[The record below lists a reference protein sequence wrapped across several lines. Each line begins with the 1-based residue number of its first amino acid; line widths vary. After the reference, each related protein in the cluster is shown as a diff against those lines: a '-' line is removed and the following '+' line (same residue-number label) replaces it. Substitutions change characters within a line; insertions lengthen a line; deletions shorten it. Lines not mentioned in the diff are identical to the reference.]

1 MDLRAIEQYYRRHT
15 PTLQDARAEYAVL
28 IPLLQMKDGL
38 HLLYEVRASSLQH
51 HRSEVCFPG
60 GRMEQG
66 ESPTACALRETWEEL
81 GIAPQQ
87 IQVFGE
93 ADFLYLRTEELMRP
107 VVGLLRDVD
116 PEAPI
121 LNPQEVSV
129 VFTVPVSWLCQ
140 NPPQLYRY
148 PLKPE
153 VGADFPYD
161 AVQTPADYTWT
172 PGSMEVP
179 VYRGLSFPLW
189 GLTARI
195 TNQFI
200 NSFHHL

>member
-116 PEAPI
+116 PEALI

-140 NPPQLYRY
+140 NPPQL
-148 PLKPE
+148 
-153 VGADFPYD
+153 
-161 AVQTPADYTWT
+161 
-172 PGSMEVP
+172 
-179 VYRGLSFPLW
+179 
-189 GLTARI
+189 
-195 TNQFI
+195 
-200 NSFHHL
+200 

>member
-15 PTLQDARAEYAVL
+15 PTLQDAQAEYAVL

-38 HLLYEVRASSLQH
+38 HLLYEVRASSLHH

-116 PEAPI
+116 PEALN

-153 VGADFPYD
+153 VSADFPYD